1 MRKLTDEKQ
10 AAAGRRSS
18 RAASGNGNLPD
29 DGPSIEGAETPMMYP
44 ASLSWDQLIATIR
57 QGFGESYFKN
67 RSHED
72 LIEDFLIEVTS
83 SEINTAKLRKLTEEN
98 AILLQRIDAMKKE
111 ITQLRQLNE
120 AYGIS
125 IDRFIGDRSGSCMKV
140 VSIGLTNADS
150 HDIR

>member
-18 RAASGNGNLPD
+18 RAASGNGNLSD
-29 DGPSIEGAETPMMYP
+29 DGPSIESAETPMMYP
-44 ASLSWDQLIATIR
+44 ASLSWDQLIETIR

-83 SEINTAKLRKLTEEN
+83 SEINTAKLRNLTEEKEV
-98 AILLQRIDAMKKE
+98 LLHRIDIMKKE
-111 ITQLRQLNE
+111 IAQLKQLNE
-120 AYGIS
+120 VYGLS
-125 IDRFIGDRSGSCMKV
+125 LDKFFESRSVSCLKR
-140 VSIGLTNADS
+140 I
-150 HDIR
+150 